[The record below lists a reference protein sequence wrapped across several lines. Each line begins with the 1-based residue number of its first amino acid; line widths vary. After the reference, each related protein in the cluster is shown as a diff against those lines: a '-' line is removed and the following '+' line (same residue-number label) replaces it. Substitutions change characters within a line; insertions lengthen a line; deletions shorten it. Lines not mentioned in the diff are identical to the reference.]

1 MRLNAASPLRLRF
14 TPRKYCG
21 ARPHARRMF
30 KKKEAAPA
38 FSGLGAAG
46 GAAGGANAIQRDW
59 EEREFGGSI
68 QLGVT
73 QLAAFLNEFESATRS
88 KLAALNGK
96 LTRVERRMQVI
107 EATLRSV
114 DQEDA

>member
-1 MRLNAASPLRLRF
+1 
-14 TPRKYCG
+14 
-21 ARPHARRMF
+21 MF

-38 FSGLGAAG
+38 FSGLGGAG

-96 LTRVERRMQVI
+96 LTRVERRMQVV

>member
-1 MRLNAASPLRLRF
+1 
-14 TPRKYCG
+14 
-21 ARPHARRMF
+21 MF

-73 QLAAFLNEFESATRS
+73 QLAAFLNEF
-88 KLAALNGK
+88 
-96 LTRVERRMQVI
+96 
-107 EATLRSV
+107 
-114 DQEDA
+114 